1 MAKRLQH
8 RGGTTSQHSS
18 FTGAVR
24 EVTVDTDKNTLVV
37 HDGATAG
44 GHPLATATNFK
55 STGIDDN
62 ATSTAITINSSEQV
76 GIGTASPSEILHIEG
91 NSPYLVISNT
101 GENVGG
107 IKMYDSADSGGQY
120 FHLTYDSASSNEV
133 SFDTGASGE
142 YTFNVNT
149 AEKMRIDSSGN
160 LGIGTASP
168 SSKLDIYN
176 GGINVD
182 TTGGTLT
189 ATRYNSGSGSSLIL
203 LQKSQSAT
211 IGTQSALSN
220 GYGIGGIIT
229 KGSDGTSFINTT
241 AISSEVDGTVST
253 NSVPSRITF
262 STNSGSTSY
271 SERMRIN
278 SSGNVGIGTTNP
290 TAKLQVEGTFSV
302 RSSSTQSFNDSVNA
316 NNLTMTNSKAHFNVD
331 GADKDFQVSSDTVP
345 NALFVQGSD
354 GNVGIGTSS
363 PTYSLQVYKATAGN
377 IVRLGSTRTLDI
389 SNSDNGTYLGA
400 IWNRNINSV
409 GGIHTWSINGSE
421 RMRIDSSGNVGINT
435 TNTDTKFSLESPA
448 KISRSAATTVDASN
462 LTNKFELLKFTL
474 AYGFQPPAMITGTL
488 MVSVINSRTSF
499 NGQFGFRS
507 THIDFTFCSG
517 IGYASNGLEVLQAIN
532 TLSNSAVNAT
542 HSPGRLTALT
552 VTAEVSYDGGST
564 FGTSFGVASN
574 TSSPAPIV
582 RLVANTTRS
591 NTDASRLGLNYTATY
606 SYNDLCG
613 GGTASPVL
621 LSDAITNVT

>member
-409 GGIHTWSINGSE
+409 GGIHTWSINGAE
-421 RMRIDSSGNVGINT
+421 RNN
-435 TNTDTKFSLESPA
+435 
-448 KISRSAATTVDASN
+448 
-462 LTNKFELLKFTL
+462 
-474 AYGFQPPAMITGTL
+474 QP
-488 MVSVINSRTSF
+488 
-499 NGQFGFRS
+499 
-507 THIDFTFCSG
+507 
-517 IGYASNGLEVLQAIN
+517 
-532 TLSNSAVNAT
+532 
-542 HSPGRLTALT
+542 
-552 VTAEVSYDGGST
+552 
-564 FGTSFGVASN
+564 
-574 TSSPAPIV
+574 
-582 RLVANTTRS
+582 
-591 NTDASRLGLNYTATY
+591 
-606 SYNDLCG
+606 
-613 GGTASPVL
+613 
-621 LSDAITNVT
+621 

>member
-409 GGIHTWSINGSE
+409 GGIHTWSINGAE
-421 RMRIDSSGNVGINT
+421 RMRINSSGNVGINT

-552 VTAEVSYDGGST
+552 VTAEVSYDVVQLLAHLWSCFKHIFTST
-564 FGTSFGVASN
+564 DSKIS
-574 TSSPAPIV
+574 
-582 RLVANTTRS
+582 
-591 NTDASRLGLNYTATY
+591 
-606 SYNDLCG
+606 C
-613 GGTASPVL
+613 
-621 LSDAITNVT
+621 